1 MSGPFKLKS
10 GNTTPFKQMGSSP
23 LKGKW
28 YTAKPGY
35 TSSDFGR
42 TWKKKGALTTKQKI
56 METLAARKP
65 KFTHSISKVG
75 PKAKK
80 LVKKY
85 KGGFMKGVQGAGGK
99 ALGVASFF
107 LGSMSAATA
116 DQPIDPKTGVHR
128 KTGEQAYKPF
138 KK

>member
-42 TWKKKGALTTKQKI
+42 TWKKKGALTAKQKI
-56 METLAARKP
+56 METLAARVP
-65 KFTHSISKVG
+65 KFTHRISKIG
-75 PKAKK
+75 PEAKK
-80 LVKKY
+80 LIKKY
-85 KGGFMKGVQGAGGK
+85 RGATKGLGGK
-99 ALGVASFF
+99 ALGTLGFF
-107 LGSMSAATA
+107 LSPMSASAA
-116 DQPIDPKTGVHR
+116 DQPGPGGKSVMGKYNPKTG
-128 KTGEQAYKPF
+128 KYE
-138 KK
+138 